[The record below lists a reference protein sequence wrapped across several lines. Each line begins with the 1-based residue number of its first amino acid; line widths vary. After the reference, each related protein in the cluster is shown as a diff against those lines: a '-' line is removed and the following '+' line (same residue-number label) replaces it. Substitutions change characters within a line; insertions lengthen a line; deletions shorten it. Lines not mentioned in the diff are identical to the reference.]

1 MNLPEFSVKR
11 SVTVTM
17 FIMIIV
23 VLGFI
28 SLTRLGLDMLPDI
41 TFPVMAVITSYEG
54 VAPGE
59 IENVVTKPLEEIVTT
74 VKNVKNVSSF
84 SQEGISAIIVEFE
97 WGTNLDAAAQ
107 DIRDKIDM
115 FKDFLP
121 EDISN
126 PLISQMDPSMMP
138 VVVYGITGGENRDMF
153 SLKKWIEDDF
163 KSQMEQVDGVASVM
177 VAGGLTRE
185 INVRVD
191 RKKLES
197 YNVGMTQVI
206 MALGMSN
213 TNTPAGHIEK
223 GYNEYLLRTLGEYK
237 NVEEIENTAVTQ
249 KNGVPILVKDIAK
262 VEDTHAEI
270 RDYARTNGRESCVLV
285 LNKESGA
292 NTVKV
297 SRRANKALKRI
308 EANKPQDINIYPV
321 FDQARM
327 ITKILAATGQNG
339 LWGGFLAIVII
350 YLFLK
355 NWRPTFTIFLA
366 IPLSLLCIFI
376 PLYFLGYTLNFI
388 TLIGLALGV
397 GMLVDNSIVVI
408 ENVYRHLEAGQ
419 GRMHAAIAGAT
430 EVASAITASTMT
442 TIAVF
447 VPLIFATGITGRI
460 FRDLAFTIAFS
471 LIGSLVVA
479 LTIVPMVASKLF
491 RKRTG
496 DEHRTD
502 FLGKLLNRMQES
514 YRGTISWVLV
524 HPKRMYIYAVLFMVG
539 SFALLPFVG
548 KEFFPKTD
556 SHMAMAQVK
565 MPIGTN
571 LEETNRVVKQVENII
586 TSEEGV
592 EVLSVFLGLSEEQKQ
607 DAAWGSGAAGVNEAQ
622 VMIKLMAK
630 KDRKRGSEEIINSIR
645 RRMPVI
651 EGAKFD
657 FYDMGGMMMM
667 GSQQKPI
674 NIKIFGKDLDMLEK
688 ISDELLAKIKNVK
701 GIFDADTTLVKAR
714 PEMKIEILRDKAAK
728 LGLSMREIGGAIQT
742 AMQGRIATRLR
753 REGDEINVRVRLREQ
768 DRQTVEDLEDVIITS
783 QFGTQTR
790 LKDVARIYY
799 GLGPI
804 KLDRE
809 NQKRKV
815 AIEAN
820 ISGRDLGSITSEI
833 KKIVD
838 GTRLPEG
845 YFVEF
850 GGESEQLKDMFVDLS
865 MIFALA
871 VLLVYMVMAAQFES
885 FTHPLVIIFSV
896 PFSIVGVILALVFTG
911 KNISLPMG
919 MGLIL
924 LSGIIV
930 NNGIVFIDYVNQLRS
945 QGMEKLQAL
954 AEAGAVRLRPILM
967 TALTTAL
974 GMFPLAISRAEG
986 ANIRSAV
993 AITIIGGLA
1002 IGTALT
1008 LVLMPLVYNTFDGI
1022 ALKVKEKYLSR
1033 I

>member
-1 MNLPEFSVKR
+1 
-11 SVTVTM
+11 
-17 FIMIIV
+17 
-23 VLGFI
+23 
-28 SLTRLGLDMLPDI
+28 
-41 TFPVMAVITSYEG
+41 
-54 VAPGE
+54 
-59 IENVVTKPLEEIVTT
+59 
-74 VKNVKNVSSF
+74 
-84 SQEGISAIIVEFE
+84 
-97 WGTNLDAAAQ
+97 
-107 DIRDKIDM
+107 
-115 FKDFLP
+115 
-121 EDISN
+121 
-126 PLISQMDPSMMP
+126 
-138 VVVYGITGGENRDMF
+138 
-153 SLKKWIEDDF
+153 
-163 KSQMEQVDGVASVM
+163 
-177 VAGGLTRE
+177 
-185 INVRVD
+185 
-191 RKKLES
+191 
-197 YNVGMTQVI
+197 
-206 MALGMSN
+206 
-213 TNTPAGHIEK
+213 
-223 GYNEYLLRTLGEYK
+223 
-237 NVEEIENTAVTQ
+237 
-249 KNGVPILVKDIAK
+249 
-262 VEDTHAEI
+262 
-270 RDYARTNGRESCVLV
+270 
-285 LNKESGA
+285 
-292 NTVKV
+292 
-297 SRRANKALKRI
+297 
-308 EANKPQDINIYPV
+308 V